1 MIKDKKV
8 NARITKGKINNFLE
22 SKWLIWIIVIIGIT
36 ARLHQYLLN
45 HTLWLDEAFIAINVI
60 KSNFK
65 ELLLPLKYYS
75 QSAPVLFLESTKLI
89 TKIYNNSE
97 FAFRLLPLLAG
108 IGSVIVAYFLG
119 KKFLNK
125 KALIVFLTLIAFSR
139 YGIYY
144 SAELKQYS
152 IEFLATILIL
162 IVVINA
168 YNSNYNL
175 RSSLIALT
183 AGAILIFCSYSSIF
197 IILGVSAALII
208 GIFLKKKEIKNKN
221 ILFLVLTIICWLI
234 AFLVNYL
241 FFIKG
246 SPTSAYNTYWAGLS
260 AFPPNLPKSIADF
273 LWFPKTFLNLIKDP
287 LGLAFHISNINK
299 IPYFIIVIQYFVV
312 IIFFITGTISLIKSK
327 SWFKL
332 SLIYFPVFVLFIASL
347 SGFYPLY
354 GRLELFIVPLG
365 YLLIVEG
372 VYFSTKMSNKTW
384 KILGFILLAILFAF
398 PIFFE
403 AYNIINPKVRHETK
417 PAIEYVIKNSK
428 SGDKVLI
435 YPSEEPVFLYY
446 TNYYFSESGNFIKLE
461 KNYSKENEQ
470 YYEDIFASLKNNR
483 IWIVFPFGTSE
494 EKDVLKVISGFQIK
508 SDEFKS
514 TASIYLF
521 NPN

>member
-1 MIKDKKV
+1 MIEDKK
-8 NARITKGKINNFLE
+8 AAAHFTKEKINNFLG
-22 SKWLIWIIVIIGIT
+22 SKWLIWIIVIIGLA

-60 KSNFK
+60 RSNFQ

-75 QSAPVLFLESTKLI
+75 QSAPIIFLELTKLI
-89 TKIYNNSE
+89 TTVWDNSE

-108 IGSVIVAYFLG
+108 ILSVVAAYFLG

-125 KALIVFLTLIAFSR
+125 KAVIVFLALITFSR
-139 YGIYY
+139 YVIYY

-162 IVVINA
+162 IAVINV

-175 RSSLIALT
+175 RSSLIALITGT
-183 AGAILIFCSYSSIF
+183 ALIFCSYSSIF

-208 GIFLKKKEIKNKN
+208 GIFIKKKEIKNKN
-221 ILFLVLTIICWLI
+221 IIFLILTIICWLI

-241 FFIKG
+241 FFIKN
-246 SPTSAYNTYWAGLS
+246 SPTDVYNTYWAGLN
-260 AFPPNLPKSIADF
+260 AFPPFPPKSMADF

-287 LGLAFHISNINK
+287 LGLAFHISNINQ
-299 IPYFIIVIQYFVV
+299 IPFFIIVIQYFAV
-312 IIFFITGTISLIKSK
+312 IIFFITGTISLVKSK

-332 SLIYFPVFVLFIASL
+332 ALIYFPTLVLFVASL
-347 SGFYPLY
+347 TGLYPLY

-365 YLLIVEG
+365 YLLIAEG
-372 VYFSTKMSNKTW
+372 VYFLIKISNKIW
-384 KILGFILLAILFAF
+384 KIVGLILLVILFAF

-403 AYNIINPKVRHETK
+403 AYNIINPKVRKETK
-417 PAIEYVIKNSK
+417 PAIEYVINNLK
-428 SGDKVLI
+428 SSDKVLI

-446 TNYYFSESGNFIKLE
+446 TNYYFPESDNFIKLE
-461 KNYSKENEQ
+461 KSYSKENKP
-470 YYEDIFASLKNNR
+470 YYEDIFTSLKNNR
-483 IWIVFPFGTSE
+483 IWIVFPFGISE
-494 EKDVLKVISGFQIK
+494 ESDVLNVMSSFHIK

-514 TASIYLF
+514 TGSAYLF
-521 NPN
+521 IP